1 MMELRVRVTISE
13 HGADPDSGERLLEGF
28 LATHPESA
36 PVVSQNLA
44 EKTLTVSFSVLAED
58 AFAAGPV
65 GGKIF
70 MDGVN
75 ASELPATEILDV
87 SVSHAEIES
96 ETRELQP
103 A

>member
-1 MMELRVRVTISE
+1 MELRVRVTMGE
-13 HGADPDSGERLLEGF
+13 HGADPENGERLLDGF

-36 PVVSQNLA
+36 PVVSQDLA
-44 EKTLTVSFSVLAED
+44 DGTLTVSFSVQAED

-70 MDGVN
+70 MDGAK

-87 SVSHAEIES
+87 SVTHAEIES